1 MLSLSALNWHV
12 NLDNMSGLS
21 QRKKKKLCVSA

>member
-1 MLSLSALNWHV
+1 MHSLSALEQHV

-21 QRKKKKLCVSA
+21 QRKKYLFVSA